1 MASVDEAF
9 NYLAT
14 NPAIEWPP
22 QIVHTIPHLKIAFL
36 KKRLENLEREL
47 PLKLAGNGVTKF
59 FGGAQS
65 LEELDKM
72 EAECKKEADA
82 IREVFKAQ
90 YDVFAALAEVEGAVY
105 ESSAAADVGGWT
117 YGHLRHAGSHRDAD
131 LWVSRDTPEPVWR
144 DD

>member
-1 MASVDEAF
+1 MASIDEAF

-14 NPAIEWPP
+14 NLGVIEWPP

-36 KKRLENLEREL
+36 KQRLENLEREL

-90 YDVFAALAEVEGAVY
+90 YDVFAALAEVEGA
-105 ESSAAADVGGWT
+105 GGEPRR
-117 YGHLRHAGSHRDAD
+117 LAGSHRDAD